1 MKGCHSVYCIQFHLV
16 FCVKH
21 RRKVLTRQV
30 SERLKELVTEIAAK
44 SDIRIIGQKTDKDHI
59 HILFASKPAVT
70 LSKFINSLKSVTS
83 RMISNQAEINSFR
96 FLTLPLILM
105 WAWIFLREV
114 ISAQCLRQEFPEV
127 KKYLWKDKFWSPSY
141 FLVSAGRITSDD
153 VKKYV
158 ENQGRK

>member
-1 MKGCHSVYCIQFHLV
+1 M
-16 FCVKH
+16 KH

-44 SDIRIIGQKTDKDHI
+44 SDIRIIGKETDKDHI

-83 RMISNQAEINSFR
+83 RMI
-96 FLTLPLILM
+96 
-105 WAWIFLREV
+105 
-114 ISAQCLRQEFPEV
+114 RQEFPEV

-141 FLVSAGRITSDD
+141 FLASAGRITSDD